1 MPGYSL
7 PATQGDVV
15 AKTFSKMKTAESII
29 YLERIFWCTLYFIL
43 GPALIILNNHVFNTI
58 HYKFPILF
66 SSLGIWGTA
75 IVSIVLRRLGFAEKG
90 KDISMKFWA
99 TRILPIGVL
108 SAASIATGNSVYLH
122 LSVSFTQMLKAL
134 SPVYIFLFMTVLKV
148 EIPNRLVMLAVA
160 VISMGSI
167 ISLVGELKFSWI
179 GFLLQSLADVFEG
192 CRLVM
197 TQVLLSNNVLT
208 PMESL
213 YYVFPATAVSQ
224 LFLVMIREQRALTEP
239 ANWTLAM
246 DNWHLFLLAITLGTA
261 MNFVGIFVIKHTSG
275 MMLKLIGVVR
285 NNCLV
290 LLAVIFLGDKTS
302 AVQIF
307 GYLVSIGGF
316 VWYSKLSAG
325 GVSHEKTPVMD
336 KVQYS
341 PISNEDEPTPG
352 ESEEEMKGDF
362 ELKSP

>member
-1 MPGYSL
+1 ML
-7 PATQGDVV
+7 
-15 AKTFSKMKTAESII
+15 KTAESVISI
-29 YLERIFWCTLYFIL
+29 ERIFWCTLYFIL

-75 IVSIVLRRLGFAEKG
+75 VVSVVLRTLGFAEKG
-90 KDISMKFWA
+90 KDISIQFWA
-99 TRILPIGVL
+99 TRIFPIGIL
-108 SAASIATGNSVYLH
+108 TAASIAAGNTVYLY

-134 SPVYIFLFMTVLKV
+134 SPVYIFLFMSVLKV
-148 EIPNRLVMLAVA
+148 EIPNRLVIVAVA
-160 VISMGSI
+160 LISIGSI
-167 ISLVGELKFSWI
+167 ISLVGELKFSWV
-179 GFLLQSLADVFEG
+179 GFLLQSAADVFEG

-197 TQVLLSNNVLT
+197 TQVLLSNNDLT

-224 LFLVMIREQRALTEP
+224 LIMVMIRERSALTEP
-239 ANWTLAM
+239 ENWKLAM
-246 DNWHLFLLAITLGTA
+246 DNWHLFLLAITLGTS
-261 MNFVGIFVIKHTSG
+261 MNFVGIFVIKHSSS

-290 LLAVIFLGDKTS
+290 LLAVIFLGDTTS
-302 AVQIF
+302 AVQVF

-316 VWYSKLSAG
+316 VWYTKLSAG

-341 PISNEDEPTPG
+341 PVANEYEPTADELEDG
-352 ESEEEMKGDF
+352 KNDF
-362 ELKSP
+362 E